1 MTFEIRSHLRASSP
15 EADIRPNSANTQRV
29 VRITSDFG
37 TKRTWRDVRFTS
49 AIGGQADIKVALGMI
64 DDFTI

>member
-1 MTFEIRSHLRASSP
+1 M
-15 EADIRPNSANTQRV
+15 SA
-29 VRITSDFG
+29 FG